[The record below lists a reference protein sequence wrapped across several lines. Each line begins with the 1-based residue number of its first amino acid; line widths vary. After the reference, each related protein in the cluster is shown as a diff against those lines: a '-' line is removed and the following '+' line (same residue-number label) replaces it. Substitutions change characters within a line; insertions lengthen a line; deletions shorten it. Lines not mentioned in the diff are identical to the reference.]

1 MDSSRLGRRRFLST
15 TAVASAVAVAAPYIR
30 TSRAAGKLSVGFWDH
45 WVPGA
50 NDVLTKLANEWA
62 VKEKV
67 DLKID
72 YITSQGNK
80 ILLTIAAEA
89 QAKSGH
95 DVLALPT
102 WYAAAQARNLE
113 PMDDVMQPLIALN
126 GRPVAVVEYLGKQDG
141 HWIAIPATP
150 GSQTKPPCARI
161 DFFKQHVGLDL
172 TRMYPASGPAEKSLA
187 EKWTWEAFLTAAE
200 RCFKAGYP
208 FGLGVGQTSDSV
220 DWVGAL
226 FAAYG
231 AELVDAKGNITV
243 KSDATREALEYAKR
257 LVPFLPPDVF
267 AWDDAS
273 NNKWLIAGKGALI
286 MNPPSA
292 WAVAK
297 RDAPQVAEQLW
308 TFPSPKG
315 PKGRYDPGLSYFWGI
330 WKFAANKPAAK
341 SLLTYLSQRPAVDQL
356 VTASGGFDIPGFS
369 GLRDFKIWA
378 EQGPPKGTLSHY
390 PARDDQIVWIAA
402 SPAPTAIASQIY
414 AQATNTKMIAKVTQG
429 GESIDKAIAWAASE
443 LEGFMRV

>member
-1 MDSSRLGRRRFLST
+1 MSSSNLGRRRFLS
-15 TAVASAVAVAAPYIR
+15 AAAAASAAVVAAPYVR
-30 TSRAAGKLSVGFWDH
+30 TSHAAGKLAVGFWDH

-50 NDVLTKLANEWA
+50 NDVLTRLANDWA
-62 VKEKV
+62 TKEKV

-95 DVLALPT
+95 DILALPT
-102 WYAAAQARNLE
+102 WYAAAQAKNLE
-113 PMDDVMQPLIALN
+113 PVDDIMPALIAQN
-126 GRPVAVVEYLGKQDG
+126 GRVVAVVEYLGKQDG
-141 HWIAIPATP
+141 HWVAVPATP

-161 DFFKQHVGLDL
+161 DVFKQHVGLDL
-172 TRMYPASGPAEKSLA
+172 TRMYPASAPADKVLA
-187 EKWTWEAFLTAAE
+187 DKWTWETFLTAAE
-200 RCFKAGYP
+200 KCFKAGYP
-208 FGLGVGQTSDSV
+208 FGLPLGQTTDSV

-243 KSDATREALEYAKR
+243 KSEATKQVLEYAKR

-273 NNKWLIAGKGALI
+273 NNKWLISGKGALI

-297 RDAPQVAEQLW
+297 RDAPSIAEQLW

-330 WKFAANKPAAK
+330 WKFASNKSAAK
-341 SLLTYLSQRPAVDQL
+341 SLLTYLSQRPAVEQL
-356 VTASGGFDIPGFS
+356 VAASGGFDIPGFS

-378 EQGPPKGTLSHY
+378 EQGPPKGTLYHY

-414 AQATNTKMIAKVTQG
+414 AQATNTKMIAKVTQA
-429 GESIDKAIAWAASE
+429 GESIDKAIAWATSE
-443 LEGFMRV
+443 LEGFMRT

>member
-1 MDSSRLGRRRFLST
+1 L
-15 TAVASAVAVAAPYIR
+15 
-30 TSRAAGKLSVGFWDH
+30 
-45 WVPGA
+45 
-50 NDVLTKLANEWA
+50 
-62 VKEKV
+62 
-67 DLKID
+67 
-72 YITSQGNK
+72 
-80 ILLTIAAEA
+80 
-89 QAKSGH
+89 
-95 DVLALPT
+95 
-102 WYAAAQARNLE
+102 
-113 PMDDVMQPLIALN
+113 
-126 GRPVAVVEYLGKQDG
+126 
-141 HWIAIPATP
+141 
-150 GSQTKPPCARI
+150 
-161 DFFKQHVGLDL
+161 FKQHVGLDL
-172 TRMYPASGPAEKSLA
+172 TRMYPASGPADKALA
-187 EKWTWEAFLTAAE
+187 EKWNWETFLTAAE

-208 FGLGVGQTSDSV
+208 FGLGLGQTTDSV
-220 DWVGAL
+220 DWVGSL

-243 KSDATREALEYAKR
+243 KSDATRQALEYAKR

-341 SLLTYLSQRPAVDQL
+341 SLLTYLSQRAAVDQL

-443 LEGFMRV
+443 LEGFMRA